1 MIDYP
6 RKEVEQ
12 TMEWVTSIRK
22 AIEYMENNL
31 LNDISVQ
38 DVGTAVHV
46 STMYLQKGF
55 TVMTG
60 CSLGE
65 YIRNRRL
72 YQAALDL
79 YGSETKIIDIAFRYA
94 YDTPESF
101 TKAFIRFHGATP
113 SQIRNHEA
121 HFKTFLPLRIELSIN
136 GGAKMDYQIVNKA
149 GLQVIGFEREF
160 SVETSNA
167 EIPMFWDELFNKY
180 VINVIRS
187 NAPANAYEQAIADH
201 HIGDYG
207 ICVDGEKD
215 GMLRYIIGGEYRGG
229 PVPDGMTVFSFDEG
243 EWAVFDSI
251 GPLPNAIQS
260 LSERIYREWLPGNPD
275 FELAGNA
282 NVEWYD
288 PKYPDKEAPDYH
300 SAVWIPVK
308 RK

>member
-1 MIDYP
+1 
-6 RKEVEQ
+6 
-12 TMEWVTSIRK
+12 MEWVTSIRK
-22 AIEYMENNL
+22 AIEYMEHNL

-38 DVGTAVHV
+38 DVGNAVHV

-60 CSLGE
+60 YSIGE

-79 YGSETKIIDIAFRYA
+79 YSSEEKIIDIAFRYA

-101 TKAFIRFHGATP
+101 TKAFTRFHGATP

-121 HFKTFLPLRIELSIN
+121 HFKAFHPLKIELSVT
-136 GGAKMDYQIVNKA
+136 GGAKMDYRIVNKA

-160 SVETSNA
+160 SVETGNA
-167 EIPMFWDELFNKY
+167 EIPLFWDEIFNKY
-180 VINVIRS
+180 VSNIS
-187 NAPANAYEQAIADH
+187 KGNAPANAYEQAIVDH

-215 GMLRYIIGGEYRGG
+215 GMLRYIIGGAYKGG
-229 PVPDGMTVFSFDEG
+229 PVPEGMTLYSFDGG
-243 EWAVFDSI
+243 EWAVFDCV
-251 GPLPNAIQS
+251 GPLPDAIQS
-260 LSERIYREWLPGNPD
+260 LSGQIYREWLPGNPE

-282 NVEWYD
+282 NVEWYA
-288 PKYPDKEAPDYH
+288 PKYLDKEAPDYH